1 MPKVLSGMQ
10 PSGNPHLGNYLGAMK
25 QHIEMQKGN
34 ECFYFIA
41 DYHALTTTR
50 DPKQMKK
57 NTLHLALD
65 YLALGIDPEKTA
77 FFKQSDI
84 PEVTELC
91 WILNCITHMG
101 LLERCHAWKDALTK
115 QKKETSVGLFDY
127 PVLMAADILIYQSD
141 IVPVGKDQKQ
151 HVEIARDI
159 AQKFNN
165 TFGKTFK
172 IPEPQIKKEVATI
185 PGIDGEKMSK
195 SYGNVIEIF
204 APEEKIKEQV
214 IKIKTDSTPIEDPK
228 DPEKC
233 LVYHL
238 YSLIATKDEKN
249 KLAKKYKAGG
259 FGYAEAKKMLADELL
274 AYFKPYREKRFELEK
289 NLSYL
294 NNVMNKGAKKAR
306 KVAQETLQEV
316 RKKIGLD

>member
-1 MPKVLSGMQ
+1 MSRVLSGMQ

-50 DPKQMKK
+50 DREQMKK

-65 YLALGIDPEKTA
+65 YLALGIEPEKTA
-77 FFKQSDI
+77 FFKQSDV

-115 QKKETSVGLFDY
+115 QRKETSVGLFDY

-151 HVEIARDI
+151 HVEVACDI

-165 TFGKTFK
+165 TFGETFK
-172 IPEPQIKKEVATI
+172 IPKPQIKKEVATV
-185 PGIDGEKMSK
+185 PGINGEKMSK
-195 SYGNVIEIF
+195 SYGNTIEIF

-214 IKIKTDSTPIEDPK
+214 MKIKTDSTPIEEPK
-228 DPEKC
+228 NPEKC

-238 YSLIATKDEKN
+238 YSLLATEDEKN
-249 KLAKKYKAGG
+249 ELAQKYRAGR
-259 FGYAEAKKMLADELL
+259 FGYVEAKKMLLNKLL
-274 AYFKPYREKRFELEK
+274 TYFKPYREKRFELEK

-294 NNVMNKGAKKAR
+294 DNVMAKGAVKAR
-306 KVAQETLQEV
+306 KVAKKTLQEV
-316 RKKIGLD
+316 RKKTGLD